1 MAPRLLV
8 LGAGGF
14 LGRSIVHHLAGTG
27 DAELILHS
35 RGADDRAGNGLDLD
49 LDLEWHN
56 LDLLNSAP
64 GALADLVDEVA
75 PDAIVNCTGL
85 AFGEPADLRVANVLL
100 VIRLIA
106 ELDECKGIHLVHLG
120 SAAEYGR
127 SIDNC
132 PVAETALAIPQSDY
146 GITKLMAT
154 EQLMRAAAEERL
166 SVTVLRVFNPVGR
179 FSPETT
185 LPGGAARKIDLAL
198 RSGAK
203 AIHLGPLDSWRDY
216 VDTRDIARAVLAASV
231 ITPRTS
237 AVLNVA
243 RGEAV
248 EGTQLIKALTAIAG
262 YHGDVIQSAPRSV
275 RSASVDWVC
284 ADVRAIKKELG
295 WAALH
300 SIEDSLGELW
310 NGIIAS
316 RESRE

>member
-1 MAPRLLV
+1 MTPRLLV

-14 LGRSIVHHLAGTG
+14 LGRSIVHHLADTG

-35 RGADDRAGNGLDLD
+35 RGVDDRAGDDLD
-49 LDLEWHN
+49 IEWHS

-64 GALADLVDEVA
+64 GALADLIDEVA
-75 PDAIVNCTGL
+75 PDAVVNCTGL
-85 AFGEPADLRVANVLL
+85 AFGEPADLRVANVVL
-100 VIRLIA
+100 VVRLIA
-106 ELDECKGIHLVHLG
+106 ELEECTGVHLVHLG

-132 PVAETALAIPQSDY
+132 PVSENAPAVPQSDY

-154 EQLMRAAAEERL
+154 ELLMRAAAEDRA
-166 SVTVLRVFNPVGR
+166 SVTVLRVFNPIGR

-185 LPGGAARKIDLAL
+185 LPGGAARKIDIAL
-198 RSGAK
+198 RSGAE

-216 VDTRDIARAVLAASV
+216 IDTRDIARAVFDASV
-231 ITPRTS
+231 TTHRNG
-237 AVLNVA
+237 AVLNVG

-248 EGTQLIKALTAIAG
+248 EGTQLIKSLAAIAG
-262 YHGDVIQSAPRSV
+262 YRGDIIQSAPRSL

-295 WAALH
+295 WTAQH

-310 NGIIAS
+310 AEISTSRQS
-316 RESRE
+316 RE

>member
-14 LGRSIVHHLAGTG
+14 LGRSIVHQLARTG

-35 RGADDRAGNGLDLD
+35 RGADDRVSNG
-49 LDLEWHN
+49 LDLEWHS
-56 LDLLNSAP
+56 LDLLNSEP
-64 GALADLVDEVA
+64 GSLADLVDEVR
-75 PDAIVNCTGL
+75 PDAVVNCTGL
-85 AFGEPADLRVANVLL
+85 AFGEPGDLRVANVLL
-100 VIRLIA
+100 VVRLIA
-106 ELDECKGIHLVHLG
+106 ELEECKGVHLVHLG

-127 SIDNC
+127 SIGNC
-132 PVAETALAIPQSDY
+132 PVAETTPAIPQSDY

-154 EQLMRAAAEERL
+154 EQLMHAAAEDRL
-166 SVTVLRVFNPVGR
+166 TVTVLRVFNPIGR
-179 FSPETT
+179 FSPEST

-198 RSGAK
+198 RSDAA

-216 VDTRDIARAVLAASV
+216 VDTRDIARAVLAAAVSA
-231 ITPRTS
+231 PHKS
-237 AVLNVA
+237 AVLNLA

-248 EGTQLIKALTAIAG
+248 EGTQLIKALAAIAG
-262 YHGDVIQSAPRSV
+262 YHGDVIQSASRSE

-295 WAALH
+295 WAARH

-310 NGIIAS
+310 NGIS
-316 RESRE
+316 TGRESRE